1 MTGAIA
7 HVAVVLPEVFYH
19 FPLNFT
25 YPFRICICSKHLLS
39 AFWVFRQFVNPD
51 WGSPP
56 LQKMCLLISNCN
68 ASTPRK
74 RGLHFFLSEFDCG
87 CGGSCSRIRSRAR
100 NSNICSSAFFAEFF
114 FVLLV
119 FIKCTS
125 AGSYF
130 LCSTSE
136 NTFFYHVYP
145 SSDFTHLEHFGRL
158 IGLLY

>member
-74 RGLHFFLSEFDCG
+74 RGLHFFYQNLTAAAGALALAFAVERAILISAVLLSSQSFSSFCL
-87 CGGSCSRIRSRAR
+87 
-100 NSNICSSAFFAEFF
+100 CSSSAQVLVHIFSVQLLRTLFFIMCIQ
-114 FVLLV
+114 VVISPTWNTLV
-119 FIKCTS
+119 
-125 AGSYF
+125 
-130 LCSTSE
+130 
-136 NTFFYHVYP
+136 V
-145 SSDFTHLEHFGRL
+145 
-158 IGLLY
+158 